1 MGKYN
6 ILHMKIYFMAGMRG
20 QGKYIEVYE
29 LIYKY
34 LEELRYQVIDKVVL
48 EKKSSEFYKE
58 LEKGGDVAFQNF
70 YTRVMNNI
78 KSADVNVFECS
89 IPSLGLGYQVQKS
102 IDFNKPTIVLYE
114 GENLPHFLAG
124 SQDDRF
130 IMKKYTQDNLKKVLE
145 EALEEAKERS
155 DKRFNFFISPKLLS
169 YLEETSKDE
178 GITKSMFI
186 RNLILE
192 HMKAKKVNIG

>member
-1 MGKYN
+1 
-6 ILHMKIYFMAGMRG
+6 MKIYFMAGMRG

-155 DKRFNFFISPKLLS
+155 DKRFNFFISPKLL
-169 YLEETSKDE
+169 
-178 GITKSMFI
+178 
-186 RNLILE
+186 
-192 HMKAKKVNIG
+192 